1 MAIYSFCAILAE
13 TVSGTAKTRP
23 ERPMTEIWHGDGS
36 WDCRNRKSNLP
47 CAQGKEQQERDE
59 QIYTGK
65 RKTGI
70 HGGKAGKGDPGL

>member
-1 MAIYSFCAILAE
+1 ME
-13 TVSGTAKTRP
+13 KVPGTAGT
-23 ERPMTEIWHGDGS
+23 G
-36 WDCRNRKSNLP
+36 NLP